1 MPNDK
6 ITAVGANIAEKA
18 AMIWNVAD
26 MLRGPFKPH
35 EYGLVILPM
44 TVVKR
49 FHDCLLP
56 THQAVLDTYEKVK
69 KLQVIDGF
77 LQKASGY
84 QFYNTSRFTF
94 ETLLADPDN
103 IESNFRDYL
112 SGFSANA
119 QDVLAKFDFDN
130 IIKRMVESNTL
141 YLVIKEFGSEK
152 GYLGPDKISAVDC
165 GYIFE
170 DLVRRFSESFGE
182 EAGAHFTSRD
192 IIYLM
197 TDLLLSE
204 ADLDTSSM
212 TVYDMA
218 MGTSQMLSCMEE
230 RIHEL
235 NSDIEVT
242 CFGQEFNPSTFAI
255 AKADMMI
262 RGGDPNNMRFGDTL
276 SEDQFPG
283 FTFQYIISNPPFGI
297 DWKREQKA
305 VEAEA
310 ARGEMG
316 RFAPGLPK
324 ISDGQ
329 QLFVLNGLAKLAN
342 KGKMAIIQNGSPLF
356 SGDAGSGPSNI
367 RQYILENDWLDCIIQ
382 LSTDMFMNTGIS
394 TYIWVLSKDKPA
406 HRAGKV
412 QLIDA
417 SHCFEPRRKSIGTKR
432 NDITDACREL
442 IVTAYGEFANG
453 KVYGD
458 KNGIYCESKVFESV
472 EFGYNK
478 IVVERP
484 QRDEAGNILL
494 KRGKPVPDTSL
505 RDTENVPLVQ
515 DIDAYFAR
523 EVLPYAPDAWIDHS
537 KTKVGYEIP
546 MTRYFYEYQAPEA
559 VEDIVARIT
568 ALEQDISAGL
578 AELFHKEGCVT
589 KGVRG
594 EREMKDSGVEWIGE
608 INHRFSLI
616 KLKYICSIL
625 DQYRKPISADK
636 RSQSGSVL
644 YDYYGASGAIDKI
657 DDYTIDDHVML
668 IGEDGANLRMRN
680 LPLMYEVNGKAWI
693 NNHAHILKPTERVD
707 FYYLF
712 YALEELDINPYIT
725 GSAQPKLSQEKLQN
739 IWVPLPDFEEQQEIA
754 TYIRSKCAEIDKLI
768 AKKEQLIKELE
779 SYKKSLIYEVVTGKR
794 EV

>member
-242 CFGQEFNPSTFAI
+242 CFGQEFNSSTFAI

-484 QRDEAGNILL
+484 QRDEAGNVIL

-578 AELFHKEGCVT
+578 AELFHKEG
-589 KGVRG
+589 
-594 EREMKDSGVEWIGE
+594 
-608 INHRFSLI
+608 
-616 KLKYICSIL
+616 
-625 DQYRKPISADK
+625 
-636 RSQSGSVL
+636 
-644 YDYYGASGAIDKI
+644 
-657 DDYTIDDHVML
+657 
-668 IGEDGANLRMRN
+668 
-680 LPLMYEVNGKAWI
+680 
-693 NNHAHILKPTERVD
+693 
-707 FYYLF
+707 
-712 YALEELDINPYIT
+712 
-725 GSAQPKLSQEKLQN
+725 
-739 IWVPLPDFEEQQEIA
+739 
-754 TYIRSKCAEIDKLI
+754 
-768 AKKEQLIKELE
+768 
-779 SYKKSLIYEVVTGKR
+779 
-794 EV
+794 

>member
-56 THQAVLDTYEKVK
+56 THQAVLHTYEKVK

-484 QRDEAGNILL
+484 QRDEAGNIIL

-578 AELFHKEGCVT
+578 AELFHKEG
-589 KGVRG
+589 
-594 EREMKDSGVEWIGE
+594 
-608 INHRFSLI
+608 
-616 KLKYICSIL
+616 
-625 DQYRKPISADK
+625 
-636 RSQSGSVL
+636 
-644 YDYYGASGAIDKI
+644 
-657 DDYTIDDHVML
+657 
-668 IGEDGANLRMRN
+668 
-680 LPLMYEVNGKAWI
+680 
-693 NNHAHILKPTERVD
+693 
-707 FYYLF
+707 
-712 YALEELDINPYIT
+712 
-725 GSAQPKLSQEKLQN
+725 
-739 IWVPLPDFEEQQEIA
+739 
-754 TYIRSKCAEIDKLI
+754 
-768 AKKEQLIKELE
+768 
-779 SYKKSLIYEVVTGKR
+779 
-794 EV
+794 

>member
-484 QRDEAGNILL
+484 QRDEAGNIIL

-568 ALEQDISAGL
+568 VLEQDISAGL
-578 AELFHKEGCVT
+578 AELFHKEG
-589 KGVRG
+589 
-594 EREMKDSGVEWIGE
+594 
-608 INHRFSLI
+608 
-616 KLKYICSIL
+616 
-625 DQYRKPISADK
+625 
-636 RSQSGSVL
+636 
-644 YDYYGASGAIDKI
+644 
-657 DDYTIDDHVML
+657 
-668 IGEDGANLRMRN
+668 
-680 LPLMYEVNGKAWI
+680 
-693 NNHAHILKPTERVD
+693 
-707 FYYLF
+707 
-712 YALEELDINPYIT
+712 
-725 GSAQPKLSQEKLQN
+725 
-739 IWVPLPDFEEQQEIA
+739 
-754 TYIRSKCAEIDKLI
+754 
-768 AKKEQLIKELE
+768 
-779 SYKKSLIYEVVTGKR
+779 
-794 EV
+794 

>member
-453 KVYGD
+453 KVYGN

-484 QRDEAGNILL
+484 QRDEACNVIL

-546 MTRYFYEYQAPEA
+546 LTRYFYEYQAPEA

-578 AELFHKEGCVT
+578 AELFHKEG
-589 KGVRG
+589 
-594 EREMKDSGVEWIGE
+594 
-608 INHRFSLI
+608 
-616 KLKYICSIL
+616 
-625 DQYRKPISADK
+625 
-636 RSQSGSVL
+636 
-644 YDYYGASGAIDKI
+644 
-657 DDYTIDDHVML
+657 
-668 IGEDGANLRMRN
+668 
-680 LPLMYEVNGKAWI
+680 
-693 NNHAHILKPTERVD
+693 
-707 FYYLF
+707 
-712 YALEELDINPYIT
+712 
-725 GSAQPKLSQEKLQN
+725 
-739 IWVPLPDFEEQQEIA
+739 
-754 TYIRSKCAEIDKLI
+754 
-768 AKKEQLIKELE
+768 
-779 SYKKSLIYEVVTGKR
+779 
-794 EV
+794 

>member
-152 GYLGPDKISAVDC
+152 GYLGPDKINAVDC

-394 TYIWVLSKDKPA
+394 TYIWVLSKDKPS

-484 QRDEAGNILL
+484 QRDEAGNVIL

-578 AELFHKEGCVT
+578 AELFHKEG
-589 KGVRG
+589 
-594 EREMKDSGVEWIGE
+594 
-608 INHRFSLI
+608 
-616 KLKYICSIL
+616 
-625 DQYRKPISADK
+625 
-636 RSQSGSVL
+636 
-644 YDYYGASGAIDKI
+644 
-657 DDYTIDDHVML
+657 
-668 IGEDGANLRMRN
+668 
-680 LPLMYEVNGKAWI
+680 
-693 NNHAHILKPTERVD
+693 
-707 FYYLF
+707 
-712 YALEELDINPYIT
+712 
-725 GSAQPKLSQEKLQN
+725 
-739 IWVPLPDFEEQQEIA
+739 
-754 TYIRSKCAEIDKLI
+754 
-768 AKKEQLIKELE
+768 
-779 SYKKSLIYEVVTGKR
+779 
-794 EV
+794 

>member
-394 TYIWVLSKDKPA
+394 TYIWVLSKEKPA

-578 AELFHKEGCVT
+578 EELFHKED
-589 KGVRG
+589 
-594 EREMKDSGVEWIGE
+594 E
-608 INHRFSLI
+608 
-616 KLKYICSIL
+616 
-625 DQYRKPISADK
+625 
-636 RSQSGSVL
+636 
-644 YDYYGASGAIDKI
+644 
-657 DDYTIDDHVML
+657 
-668 IGEDGANLRMRN
+668 
-680 LPLMYEVNGKAWI
+680 
-693 NNHAHILKPTERVD
+693 
-707 FYYLF
+707 
-712 YALEELDINPYIT
+712 
-725 GSAQPKLSQEKLQN
+725 
-739 IWVPLPDFEEQQEIA
+739 
-754 TYIRSKCAEIDKLI
+754 
-768 AKKEQLIKELE
+768 
-779 SYKKSLIYEVVTGKR
+779 
-794 EV
+794 

>member
-417 SHCFEPRRKSIGTKR
+417 SYCFEPRRKSIGTKR

-484 QRDEAGNILL
+484 QRDEAGSIIL

-578 AELFHKEGCVT
+578 AELFHKEG
-589 KGVRG
+589 
-594 EREMKDSGVEWIGE
+594 
-608 INHRFSLI
+608 
-616 KLKYICSIL
+616 
-625 DQYRKPISADK
+625 
-636 RSQSGSVL
+636 
-644 YDYYGASGAIDKI
+644 
-657 DDYTIDDHVML
+657 
-668 IGEDGANLRMRN
+668 
-680 LPLMYEVNGKAWI
+680 
-693 NNHAHILKPTERVD
+693 
-707 FYYLF
+707 
-712 YALEELDINPYIT
+712 
-725 GSAQPKLSQEKLQN
+725 
-739 IWVPLPDFEEQQEIA
+739 
-754 TYIRSKCAEIDKLI
+754 
-768 AKKEQLIKELE
+768 
-779 SYKKSLIYEVVTGKR
+779 
-794 EV
+794 

>member
-94 ETLLADPDN
+94 ETLLADPNN

-578 AELFHKEGCVT
+578 AELFHKEG
-589 KGVRG
+589 
-594 EREMKDSGVEWIGE
+594 
-608 INHRFSLI
+608 
-616 KLKYICSIL
+616 
-625 DQYRKPISADK
+625 
-636 RSQSGSVL
+636 
-644 YDYYGASGAIDKI
+644 
-657 DDYTIDDHVML
+657 
-668 IGEDGANLRMRN
+668 
-680 LPLMYEVNGKAWI
+680 
-693 NNHAHILKPTERVD
+693 
-707 FYYLF
+707 
-712 YALEELDINPYIT
+712 
-725 GSAQPKLSQEKLQN
+725 
-739 IWVPLPDFEEQQEIA
+739 
-754 TYIRSKCAEIDKLI
+754 
-768 AKKEQLIKELE
+768 
-779 SYKKSLIYEVVTGKR
+779 
-794 EV
+794 

>member
-56 THQAVLDTYEKVK
+56 THQAVLDTYETMK

-394 TYIWVLSKDKPA
+394 TYIWVLSKEKPA

-578 AELFHKEGCVT
+578 AELFHKEG
-589 KGVRG
+589 
-594 EREMKDSGVEWIGE
+594 
-608 INHRFSLI
+608 
-616 KLKYICSIL
+616 
-625 DQYRKPISADK
+625 
-636 RSQSGSVL
+636 
-644 YDYYGASGAIDKI
+644 
-657 DDYTIDDHVML
+657 
-668 IGEDGANLRMRN
+668 
-680 LPLMYEVNGKAWI
+680 
-693 NNHAHILKPTERVD
+693 
-707 FYYLF
+707 
-712 YALEELDINPYIT
+712 
-725 GSAQPKLSQEKLQN
+725 
-739 IWVPLPDFEEQQEIA
+739 
-754 TYIRSKCAEIDKLI
+754 
-768 AKKEQLIKELE
+768 
-779 SYKKSLIYEVVTGKR
+779 
-794 EV
+794 

>member
-6 ITAVGANIAEKA
+6 IAAVGANIAEKA

-69 KLQVIDGF
+69 KLQGIDGF

-119 QDVLAKFDFDN
+119 QDVLAKFDFDT

-578 AELFHKEGCVT
+578 AELFHKEG
-589 KGVRG
+589 
-594 EREMKDSGVEWIGE
+594 
-608 INHRFSLI
+608 
-616 KLKYICSIL
+616 
-625 DQYRKPISADK
+625 
-636 RSQSGSVL
+636 
-644 YDYYGASGAIDKI
+644 
-657 DDYTIDDHVML
+657 
-668 IGEDGANLRMRN
+668 
-680 LPLMYEVNGKAWI
+680 
-693 NNHAHILKPTERVD
+693 
-707 FYYLF
+707 
-712 YALEELDINPYIT
+712 
-725 GSAQPKLSQEKLQN
+725 
-739 IWVPLPDFEEQQEIA
+739 
-754 TYIRSKCAEIDKLI
+754 
-768 AKKEQLIKELE
+768 
-779 SYKKSLIYEVVTGKR
+779 
-794 EV
+794 

>member
-406 HRAGKV
+406 YRAGKV

-442 IVTAYGEFANG
+442 IVTAYGEFTNG

-484 QRDEAGNILL
+484 QRDEAGNVIL

-578 AELFHKEGCVT
+578 AELFHKEG
-589 KGVRG
+589 
-594 EREMKDSGVEWIGE
+594 
-608 INHRFSLI
+608 
-616 KLKYICSIL
+616 
-625 DQYRKPISADK
+625 
-636 RSQSGSVL
+636 
-644 YDYYGASGAIDKI
+644 
-657 DDYTIDDHVML
+657 
-668 IGEDGANLRMRN
+668 
-680 LPLMYEVNGKAWI
+680 
-693 NNHAHILKPTERVD
+693 
-707 FYYLF
+707 
-712 YALEELDINPYIT
+712 
-725 GSAQPKLSQEKLQN
+725 
-739 IWVPLPDFEEQQEIA
+739 
-754 TYIRSKCAEIDKLI
+754 
-768 AKKEQLIKELE
+768 
-779 SYKKSLIYEVVTGKR
+779 
-794 EV
+794 

>member
-170 DLVRRFSESFGE
+170 DLVRRFSESFDE

-242 CFGQEFNPSTFAI
+242 CFGQVFNPSTFAI

-484 QRDEAGNILL
+484 QRDEAGNVIL

-578 AELFHKEGCVT
+578 AELFHKED
-589 KGVRG
+589 
-594 EREMKDSGVEWIGE
+594 E
-608 INHRFSLI
+608 
-616 KLKYICSIL
+616 
-625 DQYRKPISADK
+625 
-636 RSQSGSVL
+636 
-644 YDYYGASGAIDKI
+644 
-657 DDYTIDDHVML
+657 
-668 IGEDGANLRMRN
+668 
-680 LPLMYEVNGKAWI
+680 
-693 NNHAHILKPTERVD
+693 
-707 FYYLF
+707 
-712 YALEELDINPYIT
+712 
-725 GSAQPKLSQEKLQN
+725 
-739 IWVPLPDFEEQQEIA
+739 
-754 TYIRSKCAEIDKLI
+754 
-768 AKKEQLIKELE
+768 
-779 SYKKSLIYEVVTGKR
+779 
-794 EV
+794 

>member
-1 MPNDK
+1 MSTYHKNKEQRIPNDK

-329 QLFVLNGLAKLAN
+329 QLFVLNGLAKLSN

-484 QRDEAGNILL
+484 QRDEAGNVIL

-578 AELFHKEGCVT
+578 AELFHKEG
-589 KGVRG
+589 
-594 EREMKDSGVEWIGE
+594 
-608 INHRFSLI
+608 
-616 KLKYICSIL
+616 
-625 DQYRKPISADK
+625 
-636 RSQSGSVL
+636 
-644 YDYYGASGAIDKI
+644 
-657 DDYTIDDHVML
+657 
-668 IGEDGANLRMRN
+668 
-680 LPLMYEVNGKAWI
+680 
-693 NNHAHILKPTERVD
+693 
-707 FYYLF
+707 
-712 YALEELDINPYIT
+712 
-725 GSAQPKLSQEKLQN
+725 
-739 IWVPLPDFEEQQEIA
+739 
-754 TYIRSKCAEIDKLI
+754 
-768 AKKEQLIKELE
+768 
-779 SYKKSLIYEVVTGKR
+779 
-794 EV
+794 

>member
-6 ITAVGANIAEKA
+6 ISAVGANIAEKA

-432 NDITDACREL
+432 NDITDTCREL
-442 IVTAYGEFANG
+442 IVTAYVEFANG

-515 DIDAYFAR
+515 DIDDYFVR

-578 AELFHKEGCVT
+578 AELFHKEG
-589 KGVRG
+589 
-594 EREMKDSGVEWIGE
+594 
-608 INHRFSLI
+608 
-616 KLKYICSIL
+616 
-625 DQYRKPISADK
+625 
-636 RSQSGSVL
+636 
-644 YDYYGASGAIDKI
+644 
-657 DDYTIDDHVML
+657 
-668 IGEDGANLRMRN
+668 
-680 LPLMYEVNGKAWI
+680 
-693 NNHAHILKPTERVD
+693 
-707 FYYLF
+707 
-712 YALEELDINPYIT
+712 
-725 GSAQPKLSQEKLQN
+725 
-739 IWVPLPDFEEQQEIA
+739 
-754 TYIRSKCAEIDKLI
+754 
-768 AKKEQLIKELE
+768 
-779 SYKKSLIYEVVTGKR
+779 
-794 EV
+794 